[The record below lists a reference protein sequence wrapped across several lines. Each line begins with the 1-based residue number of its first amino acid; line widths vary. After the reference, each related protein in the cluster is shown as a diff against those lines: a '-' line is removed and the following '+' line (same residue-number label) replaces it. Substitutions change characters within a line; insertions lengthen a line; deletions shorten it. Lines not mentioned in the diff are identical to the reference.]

1 MALDPEFLVYKNR
14 RYGMDHERYPWSML
28 KDREPVQWPNGARTA
43 LFITVAIEDFPLDQ
57 QGKPFKLPGGMVT
70 AYPDLRHYTLRDY
83 GARVGVWRL
92 IDLFDRLGIK
102 VNWAINGRA
111 TERYPYLVKT
121 LAARAGD
128 EIIGHGWDM
137 DSPHYGG
144 QPIEEERELVTKSLA
159 AVSKAAGRK
168 IEGWVSPG
176 RSESFNT
183 PDLIAEQGV
192 TWFADWV
199 NDDMPYE
206 FATTSGP
213 ILAMPLSTDVDD
225 RQILV
230 ENRHSEAD
238 FAQQVIDQFTYLNRE
253 AQTAGGRVVSLSL
266 HPWVI
271 GQPHRIGSLEKALEH
286 IMAQPAVWTATGGQI
301 ANAWRSS

>member
-14 RYGMDHERYPWSML
+14 RYGMDHARYPWSML
-28 KDREPVQWPNGARTA
+28 KDRPAVQWPGGARIA
-43 LFITVAIEDFPLDQ
+43 LFITVAVEAFPLDQ

-92 IDLFDRLGIK
+92 FDLFDRLGLK

-111 TERYPYLVKT
+111 TERYPYLVK
-121 LAARAGD
+121 AIACRAQD
-128 EIIGHGWDM
+128 EIVGHGWDM

-144 QPIEEERELVTKSLA
+144 QPEAEEKALVDKSLNA
-159 AVSKAAGRK
+159 LRQATGRPV
-168 IEGWVSPG
+168 IGWVSPG

-183 PDLIAEQGV
+183 PDLIAAAGV
-192 TWFADWV
+192 EWFADWV
-199 NDDMPYE
+199 NDDMPYAFE
-206 FATTSGP
+206 TASGP
-213 ILAMPLSTDVDD
+213 ITAMPLSSDVDD

-238 FAQQVIDQFTYLNRE
+238 FAQQVIDQYAYLARE

-271 GQPHRIGSLEKALEH
+271 GQPHRIGALEQALEH
-286 IMAQPAVWTATGGQI
+286 LAAQSGVWSATGGEI
-301 ANAWRSS
+301 AGAWREG